1 MSSLQVTLDGIRT
14 THDKSKGIPCFDRVI
29 ENIVENADKTRISVR
44 VNVSSKNKDEIAEL
58 VDWLMVDKGLDGK
71 IRVYLA
77 RVDDLDSCESVGERC
92 LDNFSFVDFRN
103 DFIQGAIKKY
113 NSFAIDDLLP
123 EIKRNYCGYEKV
135 PQIMIG
141 PDGELYRCQR
151 TMGNRKNAIGD
162 IYAGSFFS
170 TSELSLIRPL
180 DDSCLSN
187 CNLLPI
193 CFGGCPNERRKG
205 KALTYCLLKKM
216 QIEKDLFTY
225 VTAKLNG

>member
-1 MSSLQVTLDGIRT
+1 MKLKEI
-14 THDKSKGIPCFDRVI
+14 
-29 ENIVENADKTRISVR
+29 IV
-44 VNVSSKNKDEIAEL
+44 
-58 VDWLMVDKGLDGK
+58 
-71 IRVYLA
+71 
-77 RVDDLDSCESVGERC
+77 
-92 LDNFSFVDFRN
+92 
-103 DFIQGAIKKY
+103 
-113 NSFAIDDLLP
+113 
-123 EIKRNYCGYEKV
+123 GYEKV

>member
-1 MSSLQVTLDGIRT
+1 
-14 THDKSKGIPCFDRVI
+14 
-29 ENIVENADKTRISVR
+29 
-44 VNVSSKNKDEIAEL
+44 
-58 VDWLMVDKGLDGK
+58 
-71 IRVYLA
+71 
-77 RVDDLDSCESVGERC
+77 
-92 LDNFSFVDFRN
+92 
-103 DFIQGAIKKY
+103 
-113 NSFAIDDLLP
+113 
-123 EIKRNYCGYEKV
+123 
-135 PQIMIG
+135 MIG

-216 QIEKDLFTY
+216 QIEKDLFTFDDSIISQ
-225 VTAKLNG
+225 TLSNKQDL